1 MKRACVLVFAGS
13 DPSGGAGIQADIAAI
28 AAQGAHPL
36 SVITVLTA
44 QDNDRV
50 YAAQPLAVDLL
61 RQQVQPLIDKFVIA
75 AVKIGIV
82 GSRANAEAIAETIDL
97 LRLQR
102 PDLPVV
108 LDTVLASGHGD
119 ALGADDALAV
129 LAPLLAL
136 ATIVTPNLPEALA
149 LCSGDRRADT
159 QAETL
164 FKRGCKH
171 VLIKGGHGSDAKV
184 INRWFTADDSR
195 SWSWPRLPGGFHGS
209 GCTLASALAAQLAL
223 GKGMVEA
230 LELAQAYCQET
241 LAQAYSIADGQS
253 IPNRSVAIAKGR
265 T

>member
-1 MKRACVLVFAGS
+1 MKRPCVLVFAGS

-28 AAQGAHPL
+28 SAQGAHPL

-82 GSRANAEAIAETIDL
+82 GSRANAEAIAETINL
-97 LRLQR
+97 LRRQQ

-108 LDTVLASGHGD
+108 LDTVLSSGHGD
-119 ALGADDALAV
+119 ALGADDALIA

-136 ATIVTPNLPEALA
+136 ATVVTPNIPEAVA

-159 QAETL
+159 QADIL
-164 FKRGCKH
+164 LKRGCKH
-171 VLIKGGHGSDAKV
+171 VLIKGGHASDANV
-184 INRWFTADDSR
+184 VNRWFTAGESR

-223 GKGMVEA
+223 GKGLVEA
-230 LELAQAYCQET
+230 LEMAQAYCQET
-241 LAQAYSIADGQS
+241 LVQAYTIADGQR